1 MQCFDNNSPYTPEE
15 AAHMLRDVSESYYF
29 IISAAE
35 KFNGITAA
43 HKHHLS
49 AALDRANDSG
59 KLVDQLIKTLKS
71 EL

>member
-29 IISAAE
+29 LISAAE
-35 KFNGITAA
+35 KYNTITAA

-49 AALDRANDSG
+49 AALDRANDGG
-59 KLVDQLIKTLKS
+59 KVVEQLLKVLKS